1 VFGDEQDCNA
11 TGATGAVGATG
22 ATGAGQLAPVA
33 LLFTQDPIFPEL
45 QDGIFGFG
53 ASSAVQVW
61 YPLNGVA
68 HAVGVGAVGVGA
80 TGVGVEL
87 HAACAAVSAAA

>member
-1 VFGDEQDCNA
+1 
-11 TGATGAVGATG
+11 
-22 ATGAGQLAPVA
+22 
-33 LLFTQDPIFPEL
+33 LFTQDPIFPEL

-53 ASSAVQVW
+53 ASASVHIW

-80 TGVGVEL
+80 VGVGATGL
-87 HAACAAVSAAA
+87 GTDPHAACAPVRAAE